1 MGQLGGLVGRAV
13 HGVDALHQRVVGVRE
28 DLPAQLGVVAVEA
41 DDERLGDVLAA
52 VLQELQ
58 RLDDAVGDLVTGGD
72 ATEDVHE
79 DGLDVRVAQDD
90 LQAVRHDLG
99 GGATADVQEV
109 GGLDAAVVLT
119 GVGDD
124 VQGAH
129 DETRAVADD
138 ADLTVELDV
147 VEVLLLGG
155 RLERVGGVL
164 VVELRVLGVAELGV
178 LVERHLAVEGDDLT
192 GGDLRER
199 VDLDEEGVR
208 LDEGVP
214 QLDEDVHDLVRD
226 LGRELGGLDDLAGL
240 GLVHTVDRVDRRL
253 GDGLRTG
260 GRHLLDLHA
269 ALDGGDG
276 EEGAVRTVEE
286 VGDVVLL
293 DDLRGGLGN
302 HDLVDRVALDVHAED
317 VRRTGDGLV
326 RGGGQLDATGL
337 AAATDLHL
345 RLDDGLAAE
354 PLGDRA
360 RRLRRVDDF
369 TGQHR
374 YIVLGEEVPRLVL
387 EQVHALPSL
396 SVISRFVG
404 CVGVPRRAT

>member
-1 MGQLGGLVGRAV
+1 MRA
-13 HGVDALHQRVVGVRE
+13 GVEQG
-28 DLPAQLGVVAVEA
+28 PAPRGVVPVEA
-41 DDERLGDVLAA
+41 YDERFGEPDLVQGA
-52 VLQELQ
+52 
-58 RLDDAVGDLVTGGD
+58 DDAVGDRVAGGD
-72 ATEDVHE
+72 AAEDVDEH
-79 DGLDVRVAQDD
+79 GADVRVAEDD

-99 GGATADVQEV
+99 GGAATDVQEV
-109 GGLDAAVVLT
+109 GGLDVAVRLT
-119 GVGDD
+119 GVRDD

-129 DETRAVADD
+129 DETGAVADD
-138 ADLTVELDV
+138 ADLAVELDV

-155 RLERVGGVL
+155 GLERVGRGL
-164 VVELRVLGVAELGV
+164 VVEGLEVGVTELGV
-178 LVERHLAVEGDDLT
+178 VVQRHLAVEGDDVP
-192 GGDLRER
+192 GDDLGQR
-199 VDLDEEGVR
+199 VDLDQEGVL

-214 QLDEDVHDLVRD
+214 QLDQDVGDLVGD
-226 LGRELGGLDDLAGL
+226 LGRELRGLDDLARLL
-240 GLVHTVDRVDRRL
+240 GRHTVDRVDRGL

-276 EEGAVRTVEE
+276 EEGAVGTVEE
-286 VGDVVLL
+286 EGDVVLL
-293 DDLRGGLGN
+293 DDLGGRLGD
-302 HDLVDRVALDVHAED
+302 HHLVDRVALDVHPED
-317 VRRTGDGLV
+317 VRRAGDGLV
-326 RGGGQLDATGL
+326 RRGGQLHATGL

-345 RLDDGLAAE
+345 GLDDGLAAQT
-354 PLGDRA
+354 LGDLA